1 MCLNVEL
8 NHAVDRRKAVA
19 TQMVSELE
27 QEMGK
32 LRLEIQKLTQRLITL
47 ESQCDAAKILA
58 GMKPVKIS
66 DLPTVQVI
74 RAKNLSEVVFQFLR
88 DRCPTGATALELQL
102 KLAGAGLPP
111 GTRTYIYKILADLER
126 RDEFIKVRIRN
137 GECWFL
143 IRRASENFV
152 ECRHD

>member
-1 MCLNVEL
+1 MPSI
-8 NHAVDRRKAVA
+8 DRKAVA

-74 RAKNLSEVVFQFLR
+74 REIAVQ
-88 DRCPTGATALELQL
+88 LE
-102 KLAGAGLPP
+102 PP
-111 GTRTYIYKILADLER
+111 LWSYNSSWLERVCHLERERTFIKFSPIWKR

-152 ECRHD
+152 ECRA

>member
-1 MCLNVEL
+1 MPSI
-8 NHAVDRRKAVA
+8 DRKAVA

-66 DLPTVQVI
+66 DLPTVQV
-74 RAKNLSEVVFQFLR
+74 VQFLR

-111 GTRTYIYKILADLER
+111 GTRTYIYKILADLETAGR
-126 RDEFIKVRIRN
+126 VHK
-137 GECWFL
+137 GEDKKWRVL
-143 IRRASENFV
+143 VPDSKSK
-152 ECRHD
+152 